1 MRGVRCP
8 PLIIHTYILSIFSE
22 QHMDQVDFFFEFF
35 LRMQPLVIS
44 SAGPKD
50 SEFDFFKGRE
60 ARHILGCRGS
70 FMGMRKSRGHP
81 NAGGL
86 SSSLLYVHVHMYI
99 RTWASPV
106 E

>member
-1 MRGVRCP
+1 
-8 PLIIHTYILSIFSE
+8 
-22 QHMDQVDFFFEFF
+22 MDQMDFFWGGFF
-35 LRMQPLVIS
+35 LRMQTLVIS

-50 SEFDFFKGRE
+50 SGFDFFKGRE
-60 ARHILGCRGS
+60 ARHILGCRGY
-70 FMGMRKSRGHP
+70 FMGMRISRGHP

-86 SSSLLYVHVHMYI
+86 SPSLLYVHVHTYI